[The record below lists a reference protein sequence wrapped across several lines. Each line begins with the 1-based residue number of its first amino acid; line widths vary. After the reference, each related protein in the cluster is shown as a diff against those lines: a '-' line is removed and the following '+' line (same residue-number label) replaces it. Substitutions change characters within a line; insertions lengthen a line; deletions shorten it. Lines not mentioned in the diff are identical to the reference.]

1 MAEAYIVA
9 AARTPGGR
17 RKGQL
22 AGWHPADL
30 GAEALNAV
38 IDRSGIDPAAVEDVI
53 MGCVT
58 QGGEQTWAFGRN
70 CVLASKL
77 PVSVPAV
84 TIDRQCG
91 SSQQAV
97 QFAAQAIMSGTQ
109 DVIIAAGTESM
120 TRVPLGS
127 NYTLHAQAGIG
138 EGPVSQRIKDR
149 LGITEFSQFVGA
161 QMIADK
167 YGFTREQLDAYA
179 LESHRRA
186 AAATREQLD
195 AYALESHRRA
205 AAATQAGA
213 FDAELIKLP
222 IMTEDGPG
230 FATRDEGIRYDASM
244 EGLAGLKTLEEGGV
258 ITAGNASQITDGSAA
273 VLIVSEKAL
282 KTHGLKPLARIHNFA
297 VTAGDPV
304 IMLEEPIG
312 ATRRVLERAG
322 MKIEDM
328 DLMECNEA
336 FASVVL
342 AWLQETG
349 ADPAKVNVNGG
360 GIALGHPLGAS
371 GAKLMATLVHGLH
384 ARGKRWGLQTMC
396 EGGGLANATIL
407 EAI

>member
-38 IDRSGIDPAAVEDVI
+38 VDRSGIDPAAVDDVI
-53 MGCVT
+53 VGCVT

-70 CVLASKL
+70 CVLASNL
-77 PVSVPAV
+77 PQSVPAV

-97 QFAAQAIMSGTQ
+97 QFAAQAVMSGTQ
-109 DVIIAAGTESM
+109 DVVIAAGAESM

-127 NYTLHAQAGIG
+127 NYNLYAQAGIG
-138 EGPVSQRIKDR
+138 EGPVSPRIKAKY
-149 LGITEFSQFVGA
+149 GIEEFSQFVGA
-161 QMIADK
+161 QMVADK
-167 YGFTREQLDAYA
+167 YGLTRDELDAF
-179 LESHRRA
+179 S
-186 AAATREQLD
+186 
-195 AYALESHRRA
+195 LESHRRA

-230 FATRDEGIRYDASM
+230 MATRDEGIRYDASM
-244 EGLAGLKTLEEGGV
+244 EALAGLKTLSEGGV
-258 ITAGNASQITDGSAA
+258 ITAGNASQICDGSAA
-273 VLIVSEKAL
+273 VLVVSERAL
-282 KTHGLKPLARIHNFA
+282 KTHGLKPIARIHQLT

-312 ATRRVLERAG
+312 ATKRALERAG
-322 MKIEDM
+322 MKLDDI
-328 DLMECNEA
+328 DLFECNEA
-336 FASVVL
+336 FAAVVL
-342 AWLQETG
+342 AWLRTTG

-371 GAKLMATLVHGLH
+371 GAKLMATLIHGLH

-396 EGGGLANATIL
+396 EGGGIANATIL
-407 EAI
+407 EAL

>member
-22 AGWHPADL
+22 AGWHPADM

-70 CVLASKL
+70 CVLGSKL
-77 PVSVPAV
+77 PEGVPAV

-97 QFAAQAIMSGTQ
+97 QFAAQGILSGTQ
-109 DVIIAAGTESM
+109 DVVIAAGTESM

-127 NYTLHAQAGIG
+127 NYNLHAQAGIG
-138 EGPVSQRIKDR
+138 EGPVSQRLKDKY
-149 LGITEFSQFVGA
+149 GIEEFSQFVGA
-161 QMIADK
+161 QMIAEK
-167 YGFTREQLDAYA
+167 HRFTRDQLDAFA
-179 LESHRRA
+179 LESH
-186 AAATREQLD
+186 L
-195 AYALESHRRA
+195 RA

-244 EGLAGLKTLEEGGV
+244 EALAGLKTLSEGGV
-258 ITAGNASQITDGSAA
+258 ITAGNASQICDGSAA
-273 VLIVSEKAL
+273 VLVVSERAL
-282 KTHGLKPLARIHNFA
+282 KIHNLKPIARIHQFA
-297 VTAGDPV
+297 VTAGNPV
-304 IMLEEPIG
+304 TMLEEPTG
-312 ATRRVLERAG
+312 ATLKVLERAG
-322 MKIEDM
+322 MKIDDI
-328 DLMECNEA
+328 DLFECNEA

-342 AWLQETG
+342 AWLKTTG
-349 ADPAKVNVNGG
+349 ADPAKTNVNGG

-371 GAKLMATLVHGLH
+371 GAKLMATLIHAMH

-396 EGGGLANATIL
+396 EGGGMANATIL
-407 EAI
+407 EAL